1 MKVKLQTIN
10 ECDEAYRSS
19 YTARFASVIVLFVI
33 LVLMAVIGYHSLISM
48 RLQISKQ
55 KIAVLRAIGLSER
68 RWNKTF
74 LLQNIF
80 NTLLS
85 CAIGT
90 ALVYIFRFLIKSKY
104 NYVLEII
111 GYPEGDL
118 FEASAE
124 IYKQVNDLNSVY
136 LFDYEI
142 QNAPVILPL
151 IIASLSLVILSAVI
165 SCVLLHGSKNESII
179 SQLSQRTKE

>member
-1 MKVKLQTIN
+1 MKVKLQTII
-10 ECDEAYRSS
+10 ECDKAYRSS

-90 ALVYIFRFLIKSKY
+90 VLVYLFRFLINSKY
-104 NYVLEII
+104 DRALEII
-111 GYPEGDL
+111 GYPESDL